1 MSYPGSI
8 LGIRAADANVINA
21 GEAFEVQAHCLFVN
35 KAILQPGVTQ

>member
-21 GEAFEVQAHCLFVN
+21 GEAFEVRAHCLFVN
-35 KAILQPGVTQ
+35 EAVLQPGVTR